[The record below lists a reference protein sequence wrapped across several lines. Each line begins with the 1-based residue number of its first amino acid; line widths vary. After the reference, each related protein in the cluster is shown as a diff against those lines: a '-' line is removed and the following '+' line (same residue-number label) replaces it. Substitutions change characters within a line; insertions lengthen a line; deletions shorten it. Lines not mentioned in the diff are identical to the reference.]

1 MNSTL
6 KMNLTKFKLFVAIL
20 SIVFISNANAQ
31 ELFTLSGKVS
41 DGNYPLPG
49 ASVLV
54 KGTTK
59 GTITNSQGKFT
70 LSLQKGTYTLV
81 VSAMSQS
88 KEVTLTVN
96 KDTFIAIDM
105 ADSFVILDEVLV
117 SAIRVKA
124 TSPIAHSNVTKKDL
138 EKRNLGQDI
147 PVLLNYLPSVVTTSD
162 AGAGIGYTGI
172 RVRGSDATRINITIN
187 GIPYNDAESQ
197 GTFWVNMP
205 DFTSS
210 TESMQLQRGVG
221 TSTNGSGAF
230 GASLNLLTD
239 AVSENAFGEISSSV
253 GSYNTY
259 KNTVKFSTGKIND
272 RIEFSGRFSKI
283 DSDGYIDR
291 AWSDLKSY
299 FLQVAYVDDNTL
311 LKALNFGGHEKTYQ
325 AWYGTPK
332 ARIENDIEGVEEFIV
347 ENWLS
352 FEEAE
357 NLRNSDRRYNYYTYQ
372 NEIDNYK
379 QDHYQLHWNEKLT
392 QNWSTN
398 IGLNYTYGRGYYEQF
413 KVGEDFA
420 DYDLSPITLGG
431 ETIDE
436 TDLIRRRWLDNDF
449 YVVNVNATYK
459 NNALEFIFGTSLSSY
474 KGDHFGEI
482 IWAEFA
488 GNSEIRDHYY
498 DSHTKKNDAN
508 IFGKITYNL
517 NDLWTLYTDLQGR
530 FVKFDTKGLTS
541 DRDPINVD
549 EKYTFFNPKAG
560 LTLKVNTS
568 NSYYLSYARANKEPN
583 RNDFENGVT
592 TSEKLNDFEL
602 GWRFN
607 TQRVKVNTN
616 VYYMLYKDQL
626 VLTGAIDDTGAPLR
640 ATSGKSYRLG
650 LEVDALLTLSE
661 KFVLQPNIT
670 LSSNKNVDFVSSWNG
685 DLVDLGKTNIAFSP
699 NIIIGNAV
707 IYKPVNNIHCSLLS
721 KYVGEQYMGNI
732 DTDNSKLDS
741 YFIHDLNVSY
751 EITPDKIFKSIV
763 FNALINNIFNTEY
776 ISNGYYY
783 SYDDTWSVPGETI
796 TLDGAGYY
804 PQATRNFLIGATLK
818 F

>member
-6 KMNLTKFKLFVAIL
+6 KTNLKKLRLFVAIL
-20 SIVFISNANAQ
+20 CIAFINNVNAQ
-31 ELFTLSGKVS
+31 ELFTLTGKVI
-41 DGNYPLPG
+41 DGKQPLQG
-49 ASVLV
+49 VSVLV

-59 GTITNSQGKFT
+59 GTVTNNQGEFT
-70 LSLQKGTYTLV
+70 LSLTKGIYTLL
-81 VSAMSQS
+81 VSAFSRP
-88 KEVTLTVN
+88 KEVTVTIA
-96 KDTFIAIDM
+96 KDTFISIDM
-105 ADSFVILDEVLV
+105 ADIFVNLDEVLV
-117 SAIRVKA
+117 SAVRVKA
-124 TSPIAHSNVTKKDL
+124 TSPVTHSNITKKDL

-147 PVLLNYLPSVVTTSD
+147 PMLLNYLPSVVTTSD

-172 RVRGSDATRINITIN
+172 RVRGSDATRVNITIN

-239 AVSENAFGEISSSV
+239 AVSNNAFGEISSSI

-272 RIEFSGRFSKI
+272 HIEFSGRFSKI

-311 LKALNFGGHEKTYQ
+311 IKALTFGGHEKTYQ

-332 ARIENDIEGVEEFIV
+332 ARIDNDTEGVENFIM

-352 FEEAE
+352 ADEAE
-357 NLRNSDRRYNYYTYQ
+357 NLRNSDRRYNFYTYE

-379 QDHYQLHWNEKLT
+379 QDHYQFHWNEKLS

-413 KVGEDFA
+413 KVGESFA
-420 DYDLSPITLGG
+420 DYDLTPISVGG

-449 YVVNVNATYK
+449 YVLNANATYM
-459 NNALEFIFGTSLSSY
+459 NESLEIIFGTSLSTY

-482 IWAEFA
+482 IWAQYA
-488 GNSEIRDHYY
+488 GNSQIRDHYY
-498 DSHTKKNDAN
+498 DSHTQKDDTN
-508 IFGKITYNL
+508 IFGKITYDL
-517 NDLWTLYTDLQGR
+517 NDYWTLFTDLQGR

-541 DRDPINVD
+541 DRVPINVD

-560 LTLKVNTS
+560 LTLKANS
-568 NSYYLSYARANKEPN
+568 NNSYYLSYARANKEPN

-602 GWRFN
+602 GWRYN
-607 TQRVKVNTN
+607 TQDVKVNTN
-616 VYYMLYKDQL
+616 IYYMLYKDQL

-650 LEVDALLTLSE
+650 LEIDAFLTVSE
-661 KFVLQPNIT
+661 KFVLQPNIAI
-670 LSSNKNVDFVSSWNG
+670 SSNKNVDFVSSWDG
-685 DLVDLGKTNIAFSP
+685 ELVDLGKTNISFSP

-707 IYKPVNNIHCSLLS
+707 VYKPANNIHFSLLS

-732 DTDNSKLDS
+732 DNKNSKLDN
-741 YFIHDLNVSY
+741 YFINDLNVSY
-751 EITPDKIFKSIV
+751 EIKPEKIFKSIV
-763 FNALINNIFNTEY
+763 FKALVNNIFNVEY

-783 SYDDTWSVPGETI
+783 FYDDTWSTPGETT

-804 PQATRNFLIGATLK
+804 PQATRNFLIGVTLK